1 MNTSKYILYVGEG
14 DEVSAEDL
22 MSEIKAAAQ
31 GSFVQFRPTTKEDI
45 LSMDNPDEF
54 FDLQDNDWEDCL
66 DMYIT
71 MIKQI

>member
-1 MNTSKYILYVGEG
+1 
-14 DEVSAEDL
+14 

-31 GSFVQFRPTTKEDI
+31 GSFVQFPPTTKEDI